1 VCHKDVICTLYAAQ
15 MAPNS
20 IPRRA
25 ERSARFAHP
34 LWLGLAMLAGLHE
47 CMALARARLRQRHP
61 G

>member
-1 VCHKDVICTLYAAQ
+1 

-25 ERSARFAHP
+25 ERNARFAHP

>member
-1 VCHKDVICTLYAAQ
+1 

-25 ERSARFAHP
+25 ERSVRLAQP

-47 CMALARARLRQRHP
+47 CLALARARLRQRRP